1 MITVIIIDFSS
12 VLTYTDKKV
21 GFADSISY
29 VDFFDIPS
37 YRLRRYFLHNK
48 KVECR
53 SGTQEFRGKRNEQA
67 ETKNKDILQKSKA
80 HRRRFGRAGLGH

>member
-48 KVECR
+48 KVEVPIR
-53 SGTQEFRGKRNEQA
+53 YSGIQG
-67 ETKNKDILQKSKA
+67 
-80 HRRRFGRAGLGH
+80 